1 MSYTIYHLPDQN
13 KIGLAKD
20 VIDRVENQ
28 QGYSKGEYRIILDNI
43 NDLETARMVEKAA
56 QKEFNCEE
64 DDGPDLV
71 DLAISR
77 KFRKF
82 KNKSTG
88 VAYKSIKGI
97 TVGFP
102 SPIDQFKDWVNSQDA
117 IAVEDSKGI
126 TLVFKHQQDKDWL
139 ISNARASKYASPER
153 ATYIYIKAA
162 HKYFDNLNSK
172 SNGQF
177 SNGRV
182 DGLLDNIYQWAD
194 NRGILKGKIETQT
207 LKLGEEFGELQKAVL
222 KSDSH
227 EIKDAIGDI
236 IVVLVSIAHFNGHNI
251 ADSLQLAYDTIS
263 KRTGYTNDKG
273 DFIKTHFDGKII
285 NDTL

>member
-1 MSYTIYHLPDQN
+1 MYTIYHLPDQN
-13 KIGLAKD
+13 KVGLAKD
-20 VIDRVENQ
+20 VVNRVEHQ
-28 QGYSKGEYRIILDNI
+28 QGYSKGEYRILQDNI
-43 NDLETARMVEKAA
+43 KDLEIARMFEKAA
-56 QKEFNCEE
+56 QKEFGCEE
-64 DDGPDLV
+64 NDGPDLV
-71 DLAISR
+71 DIAIQGR
-77 KFRKF
+77 F
-82 KNKSTG
+82 KGRNRGNRFKSVKG
-88 VAYKSIKGI
+88 V

-102 SPIDQFKDWVNSQDA
+102 ATLDNLPVFINSHEEIIIITRDNRELCFKGDDRKW
-117 IAVEDSKGI
+117 IVE
-126 TLVFKHQQDKDWL
+126 
-139 ISNARASKYASPER
+139 NAKASKYDSAER
-153 ATYIYIKAA
+153 ATYVYIKAA
-162 HKYFDNLNSK
+162 EKHLNSK

-236 IVVLVSIAHFNGHNI
+236 IVVLVSIAHFNGHSI